1 MVIVCSSFLSDFS
14 KPEPKCGVEGCQ
26 IKHLLKSN
34 NIIELLITLQNFLKI
49 YIPSFENSED
59 PDLLTSEAS

>member
-34 NIIELLITLQNFLKI
+34 NIIELVSTLQNLKKN

-59 PDLLTSEAS
+59 PDQLASEAS